1 MGHAYTP
8 GLKVTKATV
17 IRKERRLPVPGTVL
31 VKVGDHVKAT
41 QTVAKADLP
50 GNVVPL
56 NVAGKLGIQP
66 NEVPEAMRVKEGE
79 SLKKGDLVA
88 VSKGIMGLMKTSLK
102 APCDGTIESI
112 SAITGQVIMREPP
125 VPIEVKAYIDGK
137 VVEVIEREG
146 VFIETT
152 ASFVQG
158 IFGIGGEVVGEI
170 KLVVDSPDQELV
182 PSVITP
188 DAAGKI
194 VVGGSFVPTESM
206 RKAREVGAVALVAG
220 GTDDRNLKDFM
231 GYDIG
236 VAITGQ
242 EDIGLTVILTEG
254 FGRLRMARKTFDL
267 LKSLE
272 GKVASAN
279 GATQIRAGVIRPEI
293 IVPVEEGGLPE
304 EEGIKEGILE
314 IGSLVRVI
322 REPYFGLIG
331 EVTKLPPDPTLIE
344 TEAKVRILE
353 LRLEDGRTVTVPR
366 ANVELI
372 ETL

>member
-31 VKVGDHVKAT
+31 VKAGERVKAT

-56 NVAGKLGIQP
+56 NIAGKLGIQP
-66 NEVPEAMRVKEGE
+66 NEVPEAMRVREGE
-79 SLKKGDLVA
+79 PVKKGDLIA

-102 APCDGTIESI
+102 APCDGTIESV

-137 VVEVIEREG
+137 VIEVVEREG
-146 VFIETT
+146 VIIETT

-170 KLVVDSPDQELV
+170 KLVVDSPDQELA
-182 PSVITP
+182 PSLITP

-206 RKAREVGAVALVAG
+206 RRAREVGALALVAG
-220 GTDDRNLKDFM
+220 GTDDRNLRDFM

-242 EDIGLTVILTEG
+242 EDIGVTVILTEG
-254 FGRLRMARKTFDL
+254 FGRLRMAHKTFEL

-272 GKVASAN
+272 GKIASAN

-293 IVPVEEGGLPE
+293 IVPTEEGSLPE
-304 EEGIKEGILE
+304 EERVEGILE

-331 EVTKLPPDPTLIE
+331 EVTKLPHEPTIIE

>member
-17 IRKERRLPVPGTVL
+17 IRKERRLPVPGAVL
-31 VKVGDHVKAT
+31 VKMGETVKAT

-66 NEVPEAMRVKEGE
+66 HEVPEAMRVREGE
-79 SLKKGDLVA
+79 AIKKGELVA

-102 APCDGTIESI
+102 APCDGTIESV
-112 SAITGQVIMREPP
+112 SAITGQVILREPP

-137 VVEVIEREG
+137 VVGVVEGEG

-158 IFGIGGEVVGEI
+158 IFGIGGEVIGEI
-170 KLVVDSPDQELV
+170 KVVVDSPDQELA
-182 PSVITP
+182 PSLITP
-188 DAAGKI
+188 EARGKVI
-194 VVGGSFVPTESM
+194 VGGSFVPTESM
-206 RKAREVGAVALVAG
+206 RKALEVGAVALVAG

-242 EDIGLTVILTEG
+242 EDIGVTVILTEG

-272 GKVASAN
+272 GKVASVN

-293 IVPVEEGGLPE
+293 IVPVEEGSTLE
-304 EEGIKEGILE
+304 EESVEEGVLE

-331 EVTKLPPDPTLIE
+331 EVTKLPPEPTVIE
-344 TEAKVRILE
+344 TEARVRILE
-353 LRLEDGRTVTVPR
+353 LRLEDGKTVTVPR

-372 ETL
+372 EM

>member
-31 VKVGDHVKAT
+31 VKMGEAVKAT

-56 NVAGKLGIQP
+56 NVAGKLAIQP
-66 NEVPEAMRVKEGE
+66 HEVPEAMRAREGE
-79 SLKKGDLVA
+79 VVKKGELVA

-102 APCDGTIESI
+102 ASCDGTIESI
-112 SAITGQVIMREPP
+112 SAITGQVILREPP

-137 VVEVIEREG
+137 VVEVVEREG
-146 VFIETT
+146 VFVETT

-158 IFGIGGEVVGEI
+158 IFGIGGEVIGEI
-170 KLVVDSPDQELV
+170 GVVVDSPDQELT
-182 PSVITP
+182 PSLITP
-188 DAAGKI
+188 DARGKVI
-194 VVGGSFVPTESM
+194 VGGSFVPTESM
-206 RKAREVGAVALVAG
+206 RKALEVGAVALVAG

-242 EDIGLTVILTEG
+242 EDIGVTVILTEG
-254 FGRLRMARKTFDL
+254 FGRLMMARKTFDL

-272 GKVASAN
+272 GKMASVN

-293 IVPVEEGGLPE
+293 IVPVEGGSMSE
-304 EEGIKEGILE
+304 EESVEEGILE

-331 EVTKLPPDPTLIE
+331 EVTKLPHEPTVIE
-344 TEAKVRILE
+344 TEARVRILE

-372 ETL
+372 EM

>member
-31 VKVGDHVKAT
+31 VKLGDRVKAD

-79 SLKKGDLVA
+79 AVKKGDLVA

-112 SAITGQVIMREPP
+112 SAITGQVILREPP
-125 VPIEVKAYIDGK
+125 LPIEVKAYIDGK

-146 VFIETT
+146 VLIETT

-158 IFGIGGEVVGEI
+158 IFGIGGEVIGEI
-170 KLVVDSPDQELV
+170 KVVVDSPDQELL
-182 PSVITP
+182 PSLITEDAKGKVI
-188 DAAGKI
+188 
-194 VVGGSFVPTESM
+194 VGGSFISVEAM
-206 RKAREVGAVALVAG
+206 RKARELGAVAVVAG
-220 GTDDRNLKDFM
+220 GTDDRNLKDFL

-242 EDIGLTVILTEG
+242 EDVGLTVILTEG
-254 FGRLRMARKTFDL
+254 FGRLRMAHKTFEL

-272 GKVASAN
+272 GKIASAN

-293 IVPVEEGGLPE
+293 IVPTQEESLISE
-304 EEGIKEGILE
+304 ETVDEGVLE

-331 EVTKLPPDPTLIE
+331 EVTKLPPEPTVIE

-353 LRLEDGRTVTVPR
+353 LRLEDGRCVTVPR

>member
-8 GLKVTKATV
+8 GLKVTKSTI

-31 VKVGDHVKAT
+31 VKKGETVKAT
-41 QTVAKADLP
+41 QAVAKADLP

-66 NEVPEAMRVKEGE
+66 HEVPEAMRVKEGE
-79 SLKKGDLVA
+79 VVQKGDVVA
-88 VSKGIMGLMKTSLK
+88 VSKGILGLMKTSLK
-102 APCDGTIESI
+102 APCTGTIESI
-112 SAITGQVIMREPP
+112 SAITGQVILREPS

-146 VFIETT
+146 VVIETV

-158 IFGIGGEVVGEI
+158 IFGIGGEVIGEI
-170 KLVVDSPDQELV
+170 KIVVDSPDQELA
-182 PSVITP
+182 PSLITP
-188 DAAGKI
+188 EHKGKVI
-194 VVGGSFVPTESM
+194 VGGSFLPTESM
-206 RKAREVGAVALVAG
+206 LKAREVGAVAVVAG
-220 GTDDRNLKDFM
+220 GTDDRNLKDFL

-242 EDIGLTVILTEG
+242 EDVGLTVILTEG
-254 FGRLRMARKTFDL
+254 FGRLRMARKTFEL

-272 GKVASAN
+272 GKTASVN

-293 IVPVEEGGLPE
+293 IVPAEGVAVEEE
-304 EEGIKEGILE
+304 RVEEGILE

-331 EVTKLPPDPTLIE
+331 EVTSLPPEPTVIE

-372 ETL
+372 EM